1 MSVLQKLASGRHS
14 SVKIVFKSL
23 KFRFSLMRTSSP
35 IFQVDQG
42 MSLCLST
49 AKKSKNVQESIEYQ
63 LDECLHKAKDEK
75 TNFHNLVF

>member
-1 MSVLQKLASGRHS
+1 MS
-14 SVKIVFKSL
+14 
-23 KFRFSLMRTSSP
+23 TSSP
-35 IFQVDQG
+35 IIQVDQG